1 VTQKSS
7 AGSFAQSQLPSP
19 VTANVFNAANQ
30 MTSANGTPL
39 TYDGN
44 GNLTSDG
51 TNTYT
56 WDARNHLS
64 AISGAAP
71 GSFAYI
77 YDALN
82 RRVSKTINGTG
93 SANFLRYRAI
103 I

>member
-1 VTQKSS
+1 VAAEAGRNS
-7 AGSFAQSQLPSP
+7 ATNQNYSGREHRVQPRTGSRDA
-19 VTANVFNAANQ
+19 
-30 MTSANGTPL
+30 
-39 TYDGN
+39 N

-71 GSFAYI
+71 GNFGYV

-82 RRVSKTINGTG
+82 RRMSKAVAGTTT
-93 SANFLRYRAI
+93 RAGLLPERD
-103 I
+103 